1 MANICEFKMQ
11 LKGRRENIF
20 KFIDALTWKGKVYIG
35 NSISNTDISISE
47 YNSLTIAIITG
58 NCKWSIR
65 SALIDEAVRMQEEK
79 VQNVNNQMIQ
89 STDEFITLFE
99 ACRRFNVN
107 MEVYSK
113 EPGYKFQE
121 HYKYE
126 NGNILNDVVD
136 YTETIDDKTD
146 KVIITGGY
154 KSWDFD
160 LQDVYDLNNLPSIPE
175 KVILQDN
182 TLKELWEEL
191 EDVMFIEAKDFFSSV
206 PVDMADITLVLES
219 DWRGFKAGITQEPIW
234 KWFDIHS
241 ENGLDDIFSSS
252 EHQNADADIKK
263 IISQFPEYLR
273 KSAHE
278 VKSISGMLYDYVN
291 DKYYYSV
298 EDFYDTWNNSNNKSK
313 IKPQVLF
320 ATVTARLSLNAEELL
335 EEACEYLHEDA
346 FDRIDKDDIKEL
358 QEFLDK
364 WCNRQ
369 KSVTETYYP
378 DYSRYIRINESQ
390 LK

>member
-1 MANICEFKMQ
+1 MAHICEFKMQ
-11 LKGRRENIF
+11 LKGKRTNID
-20 KFIDALTWKGKVYIG
+20 KFVNALTRKGRVHIG
-35 NSISNTDISISE
+35 DGINNTDISISE
-47 YNSLTIAIITG
+47 YNSLTIAMITG
-58 NCKWSIR
+58 NCKWRIW
-65 SALIDEAVRMQEEK
+65 SALIDQAVQMQEEK
-79 VQNVNNQMIQ
+79 KQGVNNSVIR
-89 STDEFITLFE
+89 SADEFITLLE

-113 EPGYKFQE
+113 VPECKFQE
-121 HYKYE
+121 HYKCE

-136 YTETIDDKTD
+136 YAETIDDKTGE
-146 KVIITGGY
+146 VTTTGGY

-191 EDVMFIEAKDFFSSV
+191 EDVMFIEAKDFFSNV
-206 PVDMADITLVLES
+206 PVNMVDVTLVLES

-234 KWFDIHS
+234 KWFDTHS
-241 ENGLDDIFSSS
+241 ENGFDDIIGST
-252 EHQNADADIKK
+252 EHQSTDADIKK
-263 IISQFPEYLR
+263 IISQFPEHLR
-273 KSAHE
+273 KSVHE
-278 VKSISGMLYDYVN
+278 VKSISGMLYDYAN

-298 EDFYDTWNNSNNKSK
+298 EDFYDTWNNSNTKTETR
-313 IKPQVLF
+313 PQVLF

-346 FDRIDKDDIKEL
+346 FDRIEEDDIKEL

-364 WCNRQ
+364 WCDRQ
-369 KSVTETYYP
+369 KGITETYYP
-378 DYSRYIRINESQ
+378 DYSRYIRIDENQ